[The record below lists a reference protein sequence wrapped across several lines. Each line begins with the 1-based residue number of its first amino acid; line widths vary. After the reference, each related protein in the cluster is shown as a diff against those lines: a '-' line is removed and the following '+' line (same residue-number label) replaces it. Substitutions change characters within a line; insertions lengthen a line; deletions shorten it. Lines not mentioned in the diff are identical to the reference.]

1 MRRIGIIG
9 GGAAGIVAAIMAAR
23 SNRQAQVFILEQKEK
38 IGRKLL
44 ATGNGRCNLTN
55 RQIDDSCTASCYHGE
70 DIRFAGEVLE
80 RFGCEDTLRF
90 FESLGLVMKSRGD
103 YVYPRSDQAS
113 TVIGLLNQEL
123 KRLGV
128 EVFCS
133 VKVLSA
139 VWNGREFCI
148 RAEETLEDKTSKGRN
163 KGQVVK
169 KDRREFNADRL
180 ILACGGKAAPAL
192 GSDGSGYQLAKSFGH
207 RIAPVVPALVQLKVK
222 DHPFAK
228 ASGVRTDAQVTALVD
243 GVPAAMDTGEV
254 QITAYGISGI
264 PVFQISRH
272 IALGLYQKKRVEAVL
287 DLLPEYTEDEVS
299 LLLAKRAKRQPGLTI
314 GGCLEGI
321 FNQKL
326 VPLILGLAGMK
337 THTRLADADGHGI
350 HKIAVQCK
358 RICLQ
363 IQDTNGFENAQVC
376 AGGVRTDEMDPRT
389 MESTRVKGLYIAG
402 ELLDVDGICGGYNLQ
417 WAWATGC
424 IAGTASAAEDRKSCK
439 GSDRYDIGNRT
450 PIST

>member
-1 MRRIGIIG
+1 M
-9 GGAAGIVAAIMAAR
+9 
-23 SNRQAQVFILEQKEK
+23 
-38 IGRKLL
+38 
-44 ATGNGRCNLTN
+44 
-55 RQIDDSCTASCYHGE
+55 
-70 DIRFAGEVLE
+70 
-80 RFGCEDTLRF
+80 
-90 FESLGLVMKSRGD
+90 
-103 YVYPRSDQAS
+103 
-113 TVIGLLNQEL
+113 
-123 KRLGV
+123 
-128 EVFCS
+128 
-133 VKVLSA
+133 
-139 VWNGREFCI
+139 
-148 RAEETLEDKTSKGRN
+148 
-163 KGQVVK
+163 
-169 KDRREFNADRL
+169 
-180 ILACGGKAAPAL
+180 
-192 GSDGSGYQLAKSFGH
+192 
-207 RIAPVVPALVQLKVK
+207 
-222 DHPFAK
+222 
-228 ASGVRTDAQVTALVD
+228 
-243 GVPAAMDTGEV
+243 
-254 QITAYGISGI
+254 
-264 PVFQISRH
+264 
-272 IALGLYQKKRVEAVL
+272 L

-337 THTRLADADGHGI
+337 MHTRLSDADGHGI

-376 AGGVRTDEMDPRT
+376 AGGVRTDEMDPGT